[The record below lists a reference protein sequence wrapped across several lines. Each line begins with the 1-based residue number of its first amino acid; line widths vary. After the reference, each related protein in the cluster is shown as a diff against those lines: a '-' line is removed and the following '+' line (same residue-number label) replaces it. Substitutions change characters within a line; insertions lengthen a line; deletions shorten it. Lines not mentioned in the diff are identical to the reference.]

1 MLFLQLCCLPDFQC
15 SFLGGTILG
24 SPVTTAW
31 GSGDLTVEFD
41 ALFELSVPIEP
52 DALIEIS
59 VPIFGRLATPEH
71 SVDCLAGVS

>member
-1 MLFLQLCCLPDFQC
+1 M
-15 SFLGGTILG
+15 
-24 SPVTTAW
+24 

-59 VPIFGRLATPEH
+59 VPIFGRLATPEY

>member
-1 MLFLQLCCLPDFQC
+1 MLFLQLCRLPDFQC
-15 SFLGGTILG
+15 SFLGEQFSDRLSYDG
-24 SPVTTAW
+24 V

-59 VPIFGRLATPEH
+59 VPIFGRLATPEY